1 MRSIRL
7 LVASGVLV
15 ASSILMGGQTSAAP
29 ACTQTGTPGHDVL
42 TGGPGPDVLCGLGG
56 DDELRGKGGDDIL
69 IGGRG
74 DDFLTGNLGDDV
86 LKGGR
91 GSDTLI
97 GRAGDDILQ
106 AGPGIDDG
114 DAGYGDD
121 VFHAGDGQ
129 DINIFGGPS
138 GADVVYGDGGSDRCL
153 ATQDGRS
160 NDAVFG
166 GPGIDRYFIDP
177 GDSHRG
183 AEIEG
188 PCFAE

>member
-7 LVASGVLV
+7 LVASVLV
-15 ASSILMGGQTSAAP
+15 ASSILVGFGHASAQIECTRQGTSGP
-29 ACTQTGTPGHDVL
+29 DVL
-42 TGGPGPDVLCGLGG
+42 VGSPGPDVLCGLGG
-56 DDELRGKGGDDIL
+56 NDELRGRGGDDIL
-69 IGGRG
+69 VGGRG

-97 GRAGDDILQ
+97 GRAGDDVLR

-114 DAGYGDD
+114 DAGFGDD

-129 DINIFGGPS
+129 DINIFGGTS

-177 GDSHRG
+177 GDAHRG

>member
-7 LVASGVLV
+7 VVASGLVV
-15 ASSILMGGQTSAAP
+15 ASSILMVGQTSAAP
-29 ACTQTGTPGHDVL
+29 ACTQTGTPGPDVL
-42 TGGPGPDVLCGLGG
+42 SGGPGRDVLCGLGG
-56 DDELRGKGGDDIL
+56 DDELRGKGGNDLL

-74 DDFLTGNLGDDV
+74 DDFLTGNLGNDV
-86 LKGGR
+86 LIGGR

-97 GRAGDDILQ
+97 GRAGDDVLR
-106 AGPGIDDG
+106 AGPGVDDG

-121 VFHAGDGQ
+121 IFHAGDGQ
-129 DINIFGGPS
+129 DINIFGGIS
-138 GADVVYGDGGSDRCL
+138 GADRVYGDGGSDRCL

-166 GPGIDRYFIDP
+166 GPGIDKYFIDP